1 VQTRTSGHREDALTG
16 AIESQTSR
24 IPSSGFLAAAIGSMA
39 VSALLQVRGK
49 PNAALFVGQWAPALL
64 ILGLYNKVVKQ
75 HGSDVSSRNEGSQQ
89 GHAERARS
97 ASA

>member
-1 VQTRTSGHREDALTG
+1 
-16 AIESQTSR
+16 
-24 IPSSGFLAAAIGSMA
+24 
-39 VSALLQVRGK
+39 
-49 PNAALFVGQWAPALL
+49 
-64 ILGLYNKVVKQ
+64 VKQ